1 LFIIYHLLFIIY
13 HLSFIVYHLSFI
25 IYHLSFIIYH
35 AIILLF
41 CPTAKMYRIVL
52 TVGFYKKHRR
62 IHDSYILEYIWID
75 GRGNLRSKYRTAYP
89 KFDSSCAGMGS
100 DNYIPVEHWNYD
112 GSKSSADNN
121 EILLVPVA
129 HYANPFFE
137 PGRAFL
143 VLCDTYRGDGT
154 PTETNF
160 RHDAEKV
167 FESGGHGRRAD
178 PWFKI
183 EQEYFIT
190 QSGGVESEVVI
201 FPQND
206 ENSQRYCCGVG
217 SRTVT
222 LRRLAEKHYEYC
234 LRAGLKISGINAEVA
249 FQIGPCSAIS
259 AGDELWVARY
269 ILHKLSEEFGVC
281 ITFQPKPLPSP
292 STLNT
297 KFSTE
302 ESRDK
307 NGLKCIYK
315 YIDRLLKK
323 CSHDAG
329 FAPGECGASVRIPNS
344 VLKAGCGY
352 LEDRRPASDAD
363 PYQVIAAIFSTACC
377 C

>member
-1 LFIIYHLLFIIY
+1 
-13 HLSFIVYHLSFI
+13 
-25 IYHLSFIIYH
+25 
-35 AIILLF
+35 
-41 CPTAKMYRIVL
+41 MYRIVL
-52 TVGFYKKHRR
+52 TVAFYKKNHR

-89 KFDSSCAGMGS
+89 KFDSSYAGMGS

-112 GSKSSADNN
+112 GFKN
-121 EILLVPVA
+121 EIVLVPVA

-143 VLCDTYRGDGT
+143 ILCDTYRDDGA

-160 RHDAEKV
+160 RRDAEKV
-167 FESGGHGRRAD
+167 FESGGSGRKID
-178 PWFKI
+178 PWFGI
-183 EQEYFIT
+183 EQEYFIM
-190 QSGGVESEVVI
+190 QPNVVN
-201 FPQND
+201 FAQDD
-206 ENSQRYCCGVG
+206 EESQRYCCGVG
-217 SRTVT
+217 SRTTT

-249 FQIGPCSAIS
+249 FQIGPCSGIG

-281 ITFQPKPLPSP
+281 ISFQLKPVSVPPP

-302 ESRDK
+302 DSRDK
-307 NGLKCIYK
+307 NGLKYIYN
-315 YIDRLLKK
+315 YIDRLSKK

-329 FAPGECGASVRIPNS
+329 FAAADRGASANIRIPNS

-363 PYQVIAAIFSTACC
+363 PYQVIASIFSTACS
-377 C
+377 